1 MAYILAAISLGF
13 LGSFHCIG
21 MCGPIALALPV
32 HRLRPSRKLI
42 SILSYQLGRIS
53 TYAMLGIL
61 FGFIGQSF
69 ALFGFQQIL
78 SLVMGSLVLLA
89 LLIPKQVVNAFSP
102 ARRLY
107 TWFAGLKQSMARLFQ
122 KRSIASFFGIGLLN
136 GLLPCGLVYVAIA
149 GAIATGAVW
158 KGMLFMVFFGAGT
171 LPLLF
176 SLSYTS
182 HILGVKTRHLIHKA
196 VPLLTGVMAVLLIL
210 RGLNLG
216 ISYIS
221 PKLETNQQDTTAS
234 HATLNCCHKPQ
245 MNQTQ

>member
-1 MAYILAAISLGF
+1 MEYILAAISIGF

-32 HRLRPSRKLI
+32 HRQSPSRKTV
-42 SILSYQLGRIS
+42 SILSYQLGRIA
-53 TYAMLGIL
+53 TYSLLGLL

-78 SLVMGSLVLLA
+78 SLVLGSLILLA
-89 LLIPKQVVNAFSP
+89 LLIPKRFLNAFSP
-102 ARRLY
+102 TRHLY
-107 TWFAGLKQSMARLFQ
+107 ALFAGLKQRMARLFQ
-122 KRSIASFFGIGLLN
+122 QRSIASFFGIGLLN
-136 GLLPCGLVYVAIA
+136 GLLPCGLVYMAIA
-149 GAIATGAVW
+149 GAIATGDVF
-158 KGMLFMVFFGAGT
+158 KGMLFMAFFGTGT
-171 LPLLF
+171 LPMMF

-182 HILGVKTRHLIHKA
+182 HILSVKTRHLIHKA

-221 PKLETNQQDTTAS
+221 PRLDTNQQEATAA
-234 HATLNCCHKPQ
+234 HATLKCCHKP
-245 MNQTQ
+245 

>member
-1 MAYILAAISLGF
+1 MAYLLAAISLGL

-32 HRLRPSRKLI
+32 HRLKPSRKLI
-42 SILSYQLGRIS
+42 SILTYQLGRIS
-53 TYAMLGIL
+53 TYALLGIL

-69 ALFGFQQIL
+69 ALFGFQQVL

-89 LLIPKQVVNAFSP
+89 LLIPKKMIDAFSP
-102 ARRLY
+102 SRHLY
-107 TWFAGLKQSMARLFQ
+107 TWLAGLKQRMARLFQ
-122 KRSIASFFGIGLLN
+122 KRSIAAFFGIGLLN

-158 KGMLFMVFFGAGT
+158 KGMFFMVFFGTGT

-182 HILGVKTRHLIHKA
+182 HLLSVKTRHVIHKA

-221 PKLETNQQDTTAS
+221 PKLEMRQQDSTAR
-234 HATLNCCHKPQ
+234 HATINCCHKP
-245 MNQTQ
+245 

>member
-1 MAYILAAISLGF
+1 MAYFLAAISLGF

-32 HRLRPSRKLI
+32 HQLTPSRKTF

-53 TYAMLGIL
+53 TYALLGVL
-61 FGFIGQSF
+61 FGLIGQSF
-69 ALFGFQQIL
+69 ALFGFQQAL
-78 SLVMGSLVLLA
+78 SVIVGSLVLLV
-89 LLIPKQVVNAFSP
+89 LLVPQRLVNSFSP
-102 ARRLY
+102 TRQVYAWLAR
-107 TWFAGLKQSMARLFQ
+107 LKQHMARLFQ

-149 GAIATGAVW
+149 GAIAAGSVW
-158 KGMLFMVFFGAGT
+158 KGMLFMAFFGIGT
-171 LPLLF
+171 SPLMF

-182 HILGVKTRHLIHKA
+182 HILSVRVRHLIHKA
-196 VPLLTGVMAVLLIL
+196 VPILTGVMAVLLIL

-221 PKLETNQQDTTAS
+221 PKLETNLQDTTAR
-234 HATLNCCHKPQ
+234 HATLKCCHKP
-245 MNQTQ
+245 